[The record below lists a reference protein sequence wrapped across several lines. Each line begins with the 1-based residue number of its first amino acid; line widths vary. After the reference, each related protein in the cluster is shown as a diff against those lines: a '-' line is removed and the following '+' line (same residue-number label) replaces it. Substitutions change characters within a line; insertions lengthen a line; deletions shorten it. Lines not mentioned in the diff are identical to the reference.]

1 MRHIAVSEAE
11 GPLVASPYR
20 VIAKYYRPAE
30 ELIENKEPRV
40 ARLVRRILALPE
52 KEIVRLLEQ
61 VTVRFS
67 RRHRDFEG
75 ILARHFEEVAD
86 HIPVGTTPTLHA
98 RRLIGAYLTH
108 EYSIEAAALFNP
120 SMVPAPDQSGLADGQ
135 QRFIMSLRAV
145 GEGHISSIEFR
156 TGVVDRQS
164 RLAFDPASPYAT
176 TGLRRPS
183 HYSKQAFAGKLR
195 ELAAD
200 NHIAASILDPL
211 REHFTYSQLHDSIT
225 VFKDDGVSPAI
236 SHKTLQLIQWVADSN
251 YEIDFDPAT
260 SISERVIFPIGPAE
274 SRGME
279 DARFVRFTDDD
290 GSVTYYATYTAF
302 DGFKILPQLIETD
315 DFSSF
320 RVSTLNGASA
330 QNKGMALFPRR
341 ISGRFV
347 ALSRYDQ
354 ENIDIM
360 SSDDVRRWD
369 SRQKVRAPTRPWELM
384 QIGNCGSPIE
394 TSAGW
399 LVLTH
404 GVGPVRE
411 YSIGAVLLDRDDP
424 TRMIG
429 ELPEPLL
436 VADEHERYG
445 YVPNVVYSCGAM
457 IHGGD
462 LVLPYGYSDAGVR
475 IAIVKLDDLLCA
487 LLDHP
492 TPAARHDS
500 ERCASGS

>member
-1 MRHIAVSEAE
+1 MRHITVSRSER
-11 GPLVASPYR
+11 PLVADPYR

-30 ELIENKEPRV
+30 ELIESEEPRV
-40 ARLVRRILALPE
+40 ARLVRRVLALPE
-52 KEIVRLLEQ
+52 EEVIRLLKQ

-67 RRHRDFEG
+67 SRHRNFQNL
-75 ILARHFEEVAD
+75 LARNFEEVIE
-86 HIPVGTTPTLHA
+86 HIPAGTSPTTAA
-98 RRLIGAYLTH
+98 RMLIGAYLTQ
-108 EYSIEAAALFNP
+108 EFAIEAAALFNP
-120 SMVPAPDQSGLADGQ
+120 SIVPAPDQSGLADGQ
-135 QRFIMSLRAV
+135 QRFVMSMRAV

-164 RLAFDPASPYAT
+164 RLAFEPVSPYAT
-176 TGLRRPS
+176 TGVRRSPK
-183 HYSKQAFAGKLR
+183 YSQRAFAGKLR
-195 ELAAD
+195 ELGAD
-200 NHIAASILDPL
+200 NHITSGVLGPL
-211 REHFTYSQLHDSIT
+211 HERFTYSELQDSIT
-225 VFKDDGVSPAI
+225 EFKHDGIPPAI

-251 YEIDFDPAT
+251 YEISFDPAT
-260 SISERVIFPIGPAE
+260 PISERVIFPFGPAE

-290 GSVTYYATYTAF
+290 GSVIYYATYTAF
-302 DGFKILPQLIETD
+302 DGFKILPQLIETK

-341 ISGRFV
+341 IGGQFV

-360 SSDDVRRWD
+360 FSDDIRRWD

-394 TSAGW
+394 TPAGW

-411 YSIGAVLLDRDDP
+411 YSIGALLLDRDEP
-424 TRMIG
+424 THVIG

-457 IHGGD
+457 IHGGN
-462 LVLPYGYSDAGVR
+462 LVLPYGYSDAGIR
-475 IAIVKLDDLLCA
+475 IAIVKLDDLLGA
-487 LLDHP
+487 LLDHSP
-492 TPAARHDS
+492 HATLR
-500 ERCASGS
+500 GQ